1 MKVNNEFIV
10 NPQISFKSRKI
21 PRYLYHFTTKANYE
35 EIKMTGSIFM
45 SKDYLSQKKAIFLLD
60 WQNFMK
66 RWGGL
71 NAGDDAPF
79 LSKKTFFEYLL
90 KGKNNND
97 ITVLRIPTSK
107 LNKDS
112 LFIRSQDDLFD
123 MSVNYKNEYIS
134 RNPILKNLFPK
145 LFDFDTASNAKRY
158 KSKKQSIEYIYINS
172 IPANIVEKIGTK
184 NLSKQTCDNSE
195 SLFDFIEQILS
206 KSNEINSLYIYK

>member
-1 MKVNNEFIV
+1 
-10 NPQISFKSRKI
+10 
-21 PRYLYHFTTKANYE
+21 
-35 EIKMTGSIFM
+35 
-45 SKDYLSQKKAIFLLD
+45 
-60 WQNFMK
+60 MK

-123 MSVNYKNEYIS
+123 MSVNYKNEYTS
-134 RNPILKNLFPK
+134 RNPILKKLFPK